1 MVSNISLTG
10 SRRLSGQ
17 VTISYTARFWIF
29 LFLITDYLMRKIL
42 LLTAL
47 LPLFSQLMGCTA
59 TTVTSTAGGAAVA
72 ASDQRS
78 FGTQLDDEIIELN
91 ASNAIYQDQ
100 RLNEQSHVNITS
112 YNFIVLITGETPTKE
127 MRSRI
132 EEIVKSIPKVRRVH
146 NMMNTA
152 APSSL
157 LSRTSDTTL
166 TARIKADML
175 AQGGNFAHKVKVVTE
190 NGTTY
195 LMGVV
200 TRQQGDLAVTLT
212 QGIGGVQ
219 KIVKLFEYPA

>member
-1 MVSNISLTG
+1 MIDN
-10 SRRLSGQ
+10 R
-17 VTISYTARFWIF
+17 
-29 LFLITDYLMRKIL
+29 
-42 LLTAL
+42 L
-47 LPLFSQLMGCTA
+47 LPLLLFPLLLQLSGCATTTA
-59 TTVTSTAGGAAVA
+59 TTAAGSAAVA
-72 ASDQRS
+72 TTDQRS

-112 YNFIVLITGETPTKE
+112 YNFIVLITGETPSKE

-132 EEIVKSIPKVRRVH
+132 EAIIKSIPKVRRIH
-146 NMMNTA
+146 NMMTIA

-166 TARIKADML
+166 TARIKAKML
-175 AQGGNFAHKVKVVTE
+175 GEGGNFAHKVKVVTE

-200 TRQQGDLAVTLT
+200 NRAQGDLAVKLT
-212 QGIGGVQ
+212 QGVGGVQ
-219 KIVKLFEYPA
+219 KIVKLFEYID

>member
-1 MVSNISLTG
+1 M
-10 SRRLSGQ
+10 
-17 VTISYTARFWIF
+17 Y
-29 LFLITDYLMRKIL
+29 KH
-42 LLTAL
+42 L
-47 LPLFSQLMGCTA
+47 LPLLLIPALIQLSGCTA
-59 TTVTSTAGGAAVA
+59 TTATTAAGGAAVA
-72 ASDQRS
+72 ATDQRS

-127 MRSRI
+127 MRGRI
-132 EEIVKSIPKVRRVH
+132 DAIVKSIPKVRRVH
-146 NMMNTA
+146 NMMTIA

-166 TARIKADML
+166 TARIKTEML
-175 AQGGNFAHKVKVVTE
+175 AQGNNFAHRVKVVTE

-200 TRQQGDLAVTLT
+200 TRAQGDLAVKLT

-219 KIVKLFEYPA
+219 KIVKLFEYID

>member
-1 MVSNISLTG
+1 MIPFLAQ
-10 SRRLSGQ
+10 LS
-17 VTISYTARFWIF
+17 
-29 LFLITDYLMRKIL
+29 
-42 LLTAL
+42 
-47 LPLFSQLMGCTA
+47 GCTA
-59 TTVTSTAGGAAVA
+59 TTATTAAGGAAVA
-72 ASDQRS
+72 STDQRS

-100 RLNEQSHVNITS
+100 RLNQQSHVNITS

-132 EEIVKSIPKVRRVH
+132 DAIVKSIPKVRRVH
-146 NMMNTA
+146 NMMTIA

-157 LSRTSDTTL
+157 LSRTSDTAL
-166 TARIKADML
+166 TGRIKTEML
-175 AQGGNFAHKVKVVTE
+175 AQGGNFANKVKVVTE

-200 TRQQGDLAVTLT
+200 TRAQGDLAVKLT

-219 KIVKLFEYPA
+219 KIVKLFEYID